1 MKRSIL
7 TLILVGV
14 FNVLIAQQNIK
25 TDDSLLLEYYQTQRF
40 SEAADYLKKT
50 YPEPVS
56 DVKILSGLAYASQ
69 MAGRLPDADGYYQR
83 IYDADTTNIAALF
96 NLGSINARRGS
107 DAKALGFYK
116 KILLKDSTNFNV
128 LKQMGTLSQNA
139 GNITDAMNYLH
150 QANKINPAEPDVAYD
165 LATFYLNFK
174 LYKNA
179 DTVVDIALQADTSN
193 LLLLFAKAQ
202 TVYRLEQYPETVEVC
217 NKLIKSGDQ
226 ISVLINMLGT
236 SYFHLNQYV
245 NSINTFKILE
255 QNKTASETSYYY
267 TAMSYKALK
276 DQKMAIAYFEKAIK
290 EAISANADS
299 YYSEIGDSYDKIH
312 QPKKAINAYQKS
324 LLYGKLPLTYYA
336 LANMYDLELKNRPVA
351 LQNYRKYIKSN
362 PPLNQHSY
370 VTYAKTRIAALT
382 LH

>member
-1 MKRSIL
+1 MKGNIL
-7 TLILVGV
+7 TLILVGM
-14 FNVLIAQQNIK
+14 FNSLIAQQNIK
-25 TDDSLLLEYYQTQRF
+25 ADDSLLLEYYQTQRF

-83 IYDADTTNIAALF
+83 IYNADTTNIATLF
-96 NLGSINARRGS
+96 NLGSINARRGN
-107 DAKALGFYK
+107 DAKAIGFYK
-116 KILLKDSTNFNV
+116 KILIKDSTNFNV

-139 GNITDAMNYLH
+139 GNVTDAMNYLRK
-150 QANKINPAEPDVAYD
+150 ANKINPVEPNVAYD
-165 LATFYLNFK
+165 LANFYLNFK

-179 DTVVDIALQADTSN
+179 DTVVYIALQADTSN

-202 TVYRLEQYPETVEVC
+202 TVYRLEKYPETVEVC

-226 ISVLINMLGT
+226 ISVVINMLGI

-255 QNKTASETSYYY
+255 QNQTPSETSYYY

-276 DQKMAIAYFEKAIK
+276 DQKMAIIYFNKAIK
-290 EAISANADS
+290 EAVSPNASS
-299 YYSEIGDSYDKIH
+299 YYSEVGDSYDKLH
-312 QPKKAINAYQKS
+312 QLKKSVNAYEKS
-324 LLYGKLPLTYYA
+324 LLYGVTPITYYA
-336 LANMYDLELKNRPVA
+336 LANMYDSELKNKNQA
-351 LQNYRKYIKSN
+351 LQNYRKYLKSN
-362 PPLNQHSY
+362 PPQEQYSY
-370 VTYAKTRIAALT
+370 ITYAKRRIAELA
-382 LH
+382 H

>member
-1 MKRSIL
+1 MKKSVLTTIL
-7 TLILVGV
+7 ITLFKL
-14 FNVLIAQQNIK
+14 LIAQPNTK
-25 TDDSLLLEYYQTQRF
+25 AADSLLLEYYQTQRF

-50 YPEPVS
+50 HPEPVS

-96 NLGSINARRGS
+96 NLGSINARRGN
-107 DAKALGFYK
+107 DVKAIGYYK

-139 GNITDAMNYLH
+139 GDIPGAIKYLH
-150 QANKINPAEPDVAYD
+150 QANKINPVEPDVAYD

-174 LYKNA
+174 FYKNA
-179 DTVVDIALQADTSN
+179 DTVVDIALKADTGN

-226 ISVLINMLGT
+226 ISVVINMLGT

-255 QNKTASETSYYY
+255 QNQTPSETSYYY

-276 DQKMAIAYFEKAIK
+276 DQKMAIVYFDKAIK
-290 EAISANADS
+290 EAVSPNACS

-312 QPKKAINAYQKS
+312 QLKKSVNAYEKS
-324 LLYGKLPLTYYA
+324 LLYGVKPITYYA
-336 LANMYDLELKNRPVA
+336 LANMYDTELRNRKQA
-351 LQNYRKYIKSN
+351 LQNYRKYLKSN
-362 PPLNQHSY
+362 PPQEQQSY
-370 VTYAKTRIAALT
+370 VAYAKRRMVELT
-382 LH
+382 H